1 MTTTRRTWMLGL
13 GAVIAAACARRAAPL
28 VEVPML
34 REVTL
39 VARAQE
45 NRAVPFLVTRL
56 SEATLGRGALD
67 PFLAGDE
74 FVMRDPTFPPHPHAG
89 FSAVTWMFEDG
100 EGAFRNRDTFSGADA
115 RIEPGAIHWTA
126 AGRGMIHEEVPEMP
140 GRASHGIQLFVDLP
154 AALKHG
160 DPAALHLASSAVRSV
175 LHEGARVRVV
185 VGAHHGVTSSI
196 VPPTAVTL
204 LDARLERGGAF
215 DHDVAPE
222 ENVLVWVRRG
232 SAKVNGTRVDARSVA
247 RLAPTRAPARALR
260 IDGVDEVTELVVMHG
275 RPLGQPV
282 IFHGP
287 FVGTSSEEVRGYVEA
302 YQRGRMGHLAPSF
315 GG

>member
-1 MTTTRRTWMLGL
+1 
-13 GAVIAAACARRAAPL
+13 
-28 VEVPML
+28 ML
-34 REVTL
+34 REVTA

-74 FVMRDPTFPPHPHAG
+74 FVMREPTFPPHPHAG

-100 EGAFRNRDTFSGADA
+100 EGAFRNRDTFSGSDA
-115 RIEPGAIHWTA
+115 RIGPGAIHWTA
-126 AGRGMIHEEVPEMP
+126 AGRGMMHEEVPEVP

-160 DPAALHLASSAVRSV
+160 APAALHLEPAAVQAA

-185 VGAHHGVTSSI
+185 AGTHGGVTSAL

-222 ENVLVWVRRG
+222 ENVLVWVRHG
-232 SAKVNGTRVDARSVA
+232 SARVNGTRVDARSVA
-247 RLAPTRAPARALR
+247 RLAPTRSPARSLR
-260 IDGVDEVTELVVMHG
+260 VEGVDPVTELVVMHG
-275 RPLGQPV
+275 RPLNQPV
-282 IFHGP
+282 VFHGP
-287 FVGTSSEEVRGYVEA
+287 FVGTSAEEVRGYVED
-302 YQRGRMGHLAPSF
+302 YQRGAMGRLAPSF

>member
-1 MTTTRRTWMLGL
+1 MQR
-13 GAVIAAACARRAAPL
+13 V
-28 VEVPML
+28 
-34 REVTL
+34 VTL

-100 EGAFRNRDTFSGADA
+100 DGAFRNRDTFSGADA

-126 AGRGMIHEEVPEMP
+126 AGRGMLHEEVPEVP
-140 GRASHGIQLFVDLP
+140 GRAAHGIQLFVDLP

-160 DPAALHLASSAVRSV
+160 APAAHHLASTEVRSV
-175 LHEGARVRVV
+175 QHDGARVRVV
-185 VGAHHGVTSSI
+185 VGAHHGVTSPL

-204 LDARLERGGAF
+204 LDARLDRGGAF
-215 DHDVAPE
+215 DHDVAAD
-222 ENVLVWVRRG
+222 ENLLVWVRRG
-232 SAKVNGTRVDARSVA
+232 SARVNGTRVDARSVA
-247 RLAPTRAPARALR
+247 RLAPSSSPARALR
-260 IDGVDEVTELVVMHG
+260 IEGVDAVTELVVMHG
-275 RPLGQPV
+275 RPHGQPV
-282 IFHGP
+282 VFHGP
-287 FVGTSSEEVRGYVEA
+287 FVGTSAEEVRGFVDD

-315 GG
+315 GT

>member
-1 MTTTRRTWMLGL
+1 
-13 GAVIAAACARRAAPL
+13 
-28 VEVPML
+28 ML

-39 VARAQE
+39 VARALE

-74 FVMRDPTFPPHPHAG
+74 FVMRDPTFPPHPHAA
-89 FSAVTWMFEDG
+89 FSAVTWMFGDG
-100 EGAFRNRDTFSGADA
+100 EGAFRNRDSFSGADA
-115 RIEPGAIHWTA
+115 RIAPGALHWTA
-126 AGRGMIHEEVPEMP
+126 AGRGMLHEEVPEVP

-154 AALKHG
+154 AALKQS
-160 DPAALHLASSAVRSV
+160 DPAALHLAASAVQAVQHDR
-175 LHEGARVRVV
+175 ARVRVV
-185 VGAHHGVTSSI
+185 VGAHHGVASALR
-196 VPPTAVTL
+196 PPTAVTL
-204 LDARLERGGAF
+204 LDARIERGGAF

-222 ENVLVWVRRG
+222 ENLLVWVRRG
-232 SAKVNGTRVDARSVA
+232 SVRVNGTRVDARSIA
-247 RLAPTRAPARALR
+247 RLAPTQSPARALR
-260 IDGVDEVTELVVMHG
+260 IEGVDDTTELVVMHG

-282 IFHGP
+282 VMRGP
-287 FVGTSSEEVRGYVEA
+287 FVGTSMEQVQGYVDA